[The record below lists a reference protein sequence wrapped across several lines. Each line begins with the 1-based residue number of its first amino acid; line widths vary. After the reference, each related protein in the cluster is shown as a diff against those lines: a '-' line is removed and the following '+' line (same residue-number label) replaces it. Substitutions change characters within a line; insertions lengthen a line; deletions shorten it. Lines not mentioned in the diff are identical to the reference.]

1 MSDRELEEYIRTID
15 AKFESHI
22 EKGTIEMT
30 QEYYNLVE
38 EKMAR
43 LINEN
48 QQLREKHYFIQG
60 GRGNCK
66 TYLIKLE
73 QENQQLKE
81 EINKISKKELKVRDM
96 LYSIENG
103 TLTRERLMQIEEV
116 LFELGE
122 KDEQ

>member
-1 MSDRELEEYIRTID
+1 MSENLRKDLGIDEWLELVKEDKNLNGAYIS
-15 AKFESHI
+15 FGQYMH
-22 EKGTIEMT
+22 
-30 QEYYNLVE
+30 L
-38 EKMAR
+38 
-43 LINEN
+43 
-48 QQLREKHYFIQG
+48 
-60 GRGNCK
+60 
-66 TYLIKLE
+66 LE

-122 KDEQ
+122 NNEQ